1 MTATPSSA
9 GASLFDA
16 EMRRLLQTLTL
27 RARNVRTRGTE
38 GRWRSTHGGSSV
50 EFADYRTYAAGDDFR
65 RVDWNAYA
73 RLERLFV
80 RLYRAEQ
87 DVTLRLYLDTSAS
100 MAWQSGRKARLGAQ
114 IAGAL
119 AFIALHNGDRVSLN
133 TCRAG
138 DPADSSPSLERL
150 QGQAAIGPAWQ
161 WLENLRYGGATD
173 LDSGLAA
180 AARHLRGP
188 ALAVVVSDL
197 LSPHGFRR
205 GLDALIERG
214 HNVILI
220 HVLAPDEL
228 EPSADMIGDWHLID
242 SEPEA
247 PLQATI
253 TPSVLHAYKRLMA
266 RFIEEAQDICRRRGA
281 TYVLV
286 RSDLDLTHVLTR
298 TLRTAGV
305 LV

>member
-1 MTATPSSA
+1 MTSTSA
-9 GASLFDA
+9 STGAPLFDG

-27 RARNVRTRGTE
+27 RERHVRTHGTE
-38 GRWRSTHGGSSV
+38 GRWRSNHGGSSV

-80 RLYRAEQ
+80 RLYRAER
-87 DVTLRLYLDTSAS
+87 DATLRLYLDTSAS
-100 MAWQSGRKARLGAQ
+100 MAWQSGHKARLGAQ

-119 AFIALHNGDRVSLN
+119 AFIALHNGDRVSLHA
-133 TCRAG
+133 CRAG
-138 DPADSSPSLERL
+138 QRADIGGSLERL
-150 QGQAAIGPAWQ
+150 HGEAAIQPAWH
-161 WLENLRYGGATD
+161 WLANLNYAGATD
-173 LDSGLAA
+173 LDSDLTA

-188 ALAVVVSDL
+188 ALAVVISDL
-197 LSPHGFRR
+197 LSPPGFQR
-205 GLDALIERG
+205 GLDALLEAG
-214 HNVILI
+214 QNAILI
-220 HVLAPDEL
+220 QVLAPDEL
-228 EPSADMIGDWHLID
+228 QPSADMIGDWRLVD
-242 SEPEA
+242 SEPQA

-253 TPSVLHAYKRLMA
+253 TPSVLNAYKRLMA
-266 RFIEEAQDICRRRGA
+266 RFIDEAQDICRRRGA

-298 TLRTAGV
+298 TLRSAGV

>member
-1 MTATPSSA
+1 MTATLS
-9 GASLFDA
+9 GAPLFDA

-27 RARNVRTRGTE
+27 RERHVRTHGTE
-38 GRWRSTHGGSSV
+38 GRWRSNHGGSSV
-50 EFADYRTYAAGDDFR
+50 EFADYRTYAPGDDFR

-80 RLYRAEQ
+80 RLYRAER

-100 MAWQSGRKARLGAQ
+100 MGWQSGRKARLGAQ

-119 AFIALHNGDRVSLN
+119 AFIALHNGDRVSLH

-138 DPADSSPSLERL
+138 ERADTSGSLEGL
-150 QGQAAIGPAWQ
+150 QGQAAIQPAWQ
-161 WLENLRYGGATD
+161 WLAKLQYAGATD
-173 LDSGLAA
+173 LDHGLAA

-188 ALAVVVSDL
+188 AVDVVITDL
-197 LSPHGFRR
+197 LSPHGFQR
-205 GLDALIERG
+205 GLDALLERG
-214 HNVILI
+214 QSVILI
-220 HVLAPDEL
+220 QVLAPDEL
-228 EPSADMIGDWHLID
+228 EPSADMIGDWRLVD

-253 TPSVLHAYKRLMA
+253 TPSVLNAYKRLMA

-298 TLRTAGV
+298 TLRTAGI